1 MSQRQWRRSHKPSKN
16 AGIRAVHAI
25 NVAVRAGHAP
35 ANLPM
40 TSLFQTPRRALTTT
54 ALLSGSGGAV
64 VSGTDDNK
72 AGERLGSHVPPASP
86 QTRVSAAQ
94 VLGHPAV
101 STPLPLVALAVL
113 VFGVVWFATLGQ
125 RALIH
130 PDEGRYASIALE
142 MARSG
147 DWITPRLN
155 GLLYFEKP
163 ALQYWIGALFFHW
176 LGPTEFAA
184 RLWPGLAGFLTLL
197 LVGYTAGRLWG
208 RETGVRA
215 LAIAASTA
223 WIAANGHFLSLD
235 AGLMFFLT
243 LSLCA
248 VLLAE
253 QRNVPDAARRCWV
266 WLAWA
271 GMAGAVLS
279 KGLVGLLIP
288 GCVLLVSALW
298 LRDFGLFRRL
308 HWGSGTA
315 LFLVLTVPW
324 FVLVSQRNPGF
335 AEFFFVHEHFE
346 RYLSNVHKREGAWWY
361 FVPILLA
368 GLLPW
373 TSALPW
379 LGHHDRVEEP
389 DAQRKARSVLIVWSV
404 FVFVFFSASGSK
416 LPSYILPM
424 FPALALL
431 IALRLRHVQAAT
443 LRWHLLVP
451 ALAWAAI
458 LLVSAQAQRFVSA
471 GTPVEALMEFGRV
484 TRVSGLVFFAAA
496 ALGWWLLTRQRV
508 TAAVL
513 CVALGNLGA
522 TLMALQAH
530 NAFNEVKSAE
540 RLAGT
545 LRPLIDDRAPIFA
558 LRSYDQTMPFYLRRS
573 VVLVDYVDEFAFGQ
587 QREPAKAIA
596 TLDAFVERWQ
606 ALPQAAAYMAAGTWH
621 ELRERGVPMRLVYQ
635 DTRRL
640 VVLRR

>member
-1 MSQRQWRRSHKPSKN
+1 MTFSMPRP
-16 AGIRAVHAI
+16 
-25 NVAVRAGHAP
+25 P
-35 ANLPM
+35 A
-40 TSLFQTPRRALTTT
+40 TT
-54 ALLSGSGGAV
+54 AS
-64 VSGTDDNK
+64 
-72 AGERLGSHVPPASP
+72 PASSESLAGARSDP
-86 QTRVSAAQ
+86 QAA
-94 VLGHPAV
+94 
-101 STPLPLVALAVL
+101 STPLPLIALVIA
-113 VFGVVWFATLGQ
+113 VFGVAWFATLGQ

-147 DWITPRLN
+147 DWVTPRLN

-163 ALQYWIGALFFHW
+163 ALQYWIGAIFFQW

-184 RLWPGLAGFLTLL
+184 RLWPGLAGFLTVL
-197 LVGYTAGRLWG
+197 LVGFTAARLWG

-243 LSLCA
+243 LTLCA
-248 VLLAE
+248 LLLAE
-253 QRNVPDAARRCWV
+253 QQTAPDAARHHWV

-279 KGLVGLLIP
+279 KGLVGVLIP
-288 GCVLLVSALW
+288 GCVVLVSALW
-298 LRDFGLFRRL
+298 LRDVGLLRRL
-308 HWGSGTA
+308 RLLSGTA
-315 LFLVLTVPW
+315 LFLALTAPW

-335 AEFFFVHEHFE
+335 AEFFFVHEHFA

-361 FVPILLA
+361 FVPILLV

-373 TSALPW
+373 AGALPW
-379 LGHHDRVEEP
+379 LGRRDLVEEP
-389 DAQRKARSVLIVWSV
+389 DAQRKTRTVLVVWSV

-431 IALRLRHVQAAT
+431 IALRLREARAAT

-451 ALAWAAI
+451 MLAWAAI
-458 LLVSAQAQRFVSA
+458 LLASEQAHRFVSA
-471 GTPVEALMEFGRV
+471 GTPVEALAEFSRV
-484 TRVSGLVFFAAA
+484 LRAGGLLFFAAA
-496 ALGWWLLTRQRV
+496 ALGWWLLSRQRV

-513 CVALGNLGA
+513 CVAFGNLGA
-522 TLMALQAH
+522 TVMALQAH
-530 NAFNEVKSAE
+530 DAFNEIKSAE

-545 LRPLIDDRAPIFA
+545 LRPLIDERTPVFS

-573 VVLVDYVDEFAFGQ
+573 VVLVDYVDEFAYGQ
-587 QREPAKAIA
+587 QHEPGKSIA

-606 ALPQAAAYMAAGTWH
+606 AVPQAAAYMTEATWR
-621 ELRERGVPMRLVYQ
+621 ELRERGVPMRMVYQ
-635 DTRRL
+635 DARRL
-640 VVLRR
+640 VVLKR

>member
-1 MSQRQWRRSHKPSKN
+1 MTFSMSRPAASTAPPPSSN
-16 AGIRAVHAI
+16 TLAAD
-25 NVAVRAGHAP
+25 VRAP
-35 ANLPM
+35 ND
-40 TSLFQTPRRALTTT
+40 T
-54 ALLSGSGGAV
+54 
-64 VSGTDDNK
+64 
-72 AGERLGSHVPPASP
+72 
-86 QTRVSAAQ
+86 
-94 VLGHPAV
+94 AV
-101 STPLPLVALAVL
+101 STPLPLIALVIA

-147 DWITPRLN
+147 DWVTPRLN

-163 ALQYWIGALFFHW
+163 ALQYWIGAIFFQW

-184 RLWPGLAGFLTLL
+184 RLWPGLAGFLTVL
-197 LVGYTAGRLWG
+197 LVGFTAARLWG

-243 LSLCA
+243 LTLCA
-248 VLLAE
+248 LLLAE
-253 QRNVPDAARRCWV
+253 QQTAPDAARHHWV

-279 KGLVGLLIP
+279 KGLVGVLIP
-288 GCVLLVSALW
+288 GCVLFVSALW
-298 LRDFGLFRRL
+298 LRDAGLLRRL
-308 HWGSGTA
+308 HWWSGAAIFLALTA
-315 LFLVLTVPW
+315 PW

-335 AEFFFVHEHFE
+335 AEFFFVHEHFA

-361 FVPILLA
+361 FVPILLV

-373 TSALPW
+373 ASALPW
-379 LGHHDRVEEP
+379 LGRRDRVEEA
-389 DAQRKARSVLIVWSV
+389 DAQRQARSVLVVWSV

-431 IALRLRHVQAAT
+431 IALRLREARAAT

-451 ALAWAAI
+451 MLAWAAI
-458 LLVSAQAQRFVSA
+458 WLASEQAHRFLSA
-471 GTPVEALMEFGRV
+471 GTTAEALAEFSRV
-484 TRVSGLVFFAAA
+484 LRAGGLLFFAAA
-496 ALGWWLLTRQRV
+496 ALGWWLLSRQRV

-513 CVALGNLGA
+513 CVAFGNLGA
-522 TLMALQAH
+522 TLMVLQAH
-530 NAFNEVKSAE
+530 DAFNQIKSAE

-545 LRPLIDDRAPIFA
+545 LRPLIDERTPVFS
-558 LRSYDQTMPFYLRRS
+558 LRGYDQTMPFYLRRS
-573 VVLVDYVDEFAFGQ
+573 VVLVDYVDEFAYGQ
-587 QREPAKAIA
+587 QREPGKSLA

-606 ALPQAAAYMAAGTWH
+606 AVPQAAAYMTEATWR

-635 DTRRL
+635 DARRL
-640 VVLRR
+640 VVLKR